1 MHTSHQDEDSDSIWQ
16 RSPPSSVS
24 PFIQLIASDIVHIIC
39 VFWHRFF
46 TELGFWCVK
55 VEVIHKNHDRHI
67 VYCFKYTLRKN
78 EFIHAFLSSSAM
90 YEYHDNWMLWRDDI
104 GLAECKSQHSKRYNY
119 YNILQR
125 IWRPSTYYS
134 WGRMFIGSRI
144 PLMRLQPKTGV
155 PCCNIP
161 AL

>member
-1 MHTSHQDEDSDSIWQ
+1 MRTAIVYGSDHRLAQWAHSFSSLQAILCTIFAFSDTVSLPSWDFDVSKSKWSI
-16 RSPPSSVS
+16 R
-24 PFIQLIASDIVHIIC
+24 IMI
-39 VFWHRFF
+39 
-46 TELGFWCVK
+46 G
-55 VEVIHKNHDRHI
+55 I